1 MFNLINYFILL
12 FTETHALAKNKI
24 LNFCYT
30 SSTEIEGTENRR
42 KHIKRKR
49 FNSYSSDEDLNND
62 SRKEKQILNTYLS
75 NFFFIVL
82 QILPIVKYFN
92 WFYIFR

>member
-12 FTETHALAKNKI
+12 LTETHALAKKK
-24 LNFCYT
+24 LFNFCYT
-30 SSTEIEGTENRR
+30 SSTEIEETENRR

-62 SRKEKQILNTYLS
+62 SKKEKGKLNTHLS
-75 NFFFIVL
+75 KFFFIVL
-82 QILPIVKYFN
+82 QILPIVKG
-92 WFYIFR
+92 

>member
-12 FTETHALAKNKI
+12 LTETHALAKKKI

-30 SSTEIEGTENRR
+30 SSTEIEDIENRR

-62 SRKEKQILNTYLS
+62 SKKQKQKLNTCLS
-75 NFFFIVL
+75 NIFL
-82 QILPIVKYFN
+82 LCYKY
-92 WFYIFR
+92 YL